1 MHTNVSKSGWLR
13 PHSQSQILLLVVF
26 KISANCFWV
35 KFFVFRN
42 SLKRSQNISIIL
54 LIVYSQN
61 IRGVNLQNLAKP
73 CKGIKRGH
81 FLSVLI
87 AGYLR
92 LLNSHAPRYF
102 RLRIFALS
110 DCLRKP
116 RLNCI
121 KSYHCS

>member
-1 MHTNVSKSGWLR
+1 MPSHQLHTLC
-13 PHSQSQILLLVVF
+13 LLLF
-26 KISANCFWV
+26 KSTASRYFEILFSLISLL
-35 KFFVFRN
+35 
-42 SLKRSQNISIIL
+42 SLTANISIIL
-54 LIVYSQN
+54 LVVYSQN

-121 KSYHCS
+121 KSYHKFTLIKFYICWI